1 MESLNVQKR
10 VEMLKVPK
18 YVNKVLYL
26 VPYRPHTKN
35 VQKTEQKRW
44 LVRWFWHV
52 ADTLT
57 RELTK
62 REI

>member
-35 VQKTEQKRW
+35 VQKNRAKT
-44 LVRWFWHV
+44 LVGEVVLACR
-52 ADTLT
+52 
-57 RELTK
+57 
-62 REI
+62 